1 MQVKPAGASY
11 YWVPDILSEQL
22 VSPPGL
28 TLWGSGVGDE
38 SLTPGMSFS
47 QYKTSGVAEAALT
60 PGMASVWICLW
71 GRGWSLQSVVIVAF
85 LFPLF
90 WQDDNSLC
98 QRENNCIHHIGPRVA
113 ADGIWRRDVG
123 LISRGDISCSY
134 LPSSIF
140 LPRSSA

>member
-1 MQVKPAGASY
+1 MQVKPAGASS
-11 YWVPDILSEQL
+11 YWVSDILSEQL
-22 VSPPGL
+22 MSPPGL

-71 GRGWSLQSVVIVAF
+71 GRGWSLRSVVVVAF

-98 QRENNCIHHIGPRVA
+98 QRENNYISGICPQVA
-113 ADGIWRRDVG
+113 TDGISRRGVG
-123 LISRGDISCSY
+123 SAGIGGISCFY
-134 LPSSIF
+134 LLGSIF
-140 LPRSSA
+140 LPRSSV